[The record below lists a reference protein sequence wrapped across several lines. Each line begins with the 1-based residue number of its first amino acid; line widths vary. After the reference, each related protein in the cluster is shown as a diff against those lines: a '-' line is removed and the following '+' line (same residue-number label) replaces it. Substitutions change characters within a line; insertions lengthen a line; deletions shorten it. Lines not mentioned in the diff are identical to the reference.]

1 MGASDFDLNDNDHRM
16 RCFPAVER
24 RAFCLDQAGRGFLLE
39 ADTSRMVM
47 MPPLHKPKLEPI
59 SLYIPCADK
68 LDDLD
73 GGGGGSLFIMDRVTK
88 PEVREAGGPFEALV
102 YRKPYSSSSFLSKSW
117 DCDLLPPPP
126 PYTRGAGHGRCLE
139 ITSYALVNCGGF
151 GDESGHQNVTILT
164 GVKAGKRILDGSS
177 ADRDVTSLAAERMPS
192 RQFSE

>member
-39 ADTSRMVM
+39 ADTSRM
-47 MPPLHKPKLEPI
+47 PKLEPI